1 MIVAGATHK
10 IYAFE
15 TKACGSKHDALVY
28 RESDLYQLLSS
39 GQYMPFDGA
48 VIVGDLAYPVS
59 SLLSSILVVQS
70 SNFCLVF
77 QGFDHWLATP
87 FPSRYALN
95 DPDIAAYN
103 VAFKKA
109 RIIIE
114 NTIGI
119 LKRRFTILSMV
130 LPFRGVQGLRK
141 AGMVIQALMAI
152 HNLVCEDREDDITT
166 L

>member
-1 MIVAGATHK
+1 M
-10 IYAFE
+10 
-15 TKACGSKHDALVY
+15 
-28 RESDLYQLLSS
+28 
-39 GQYMPFDGA
+39 
-48 VIVGDLAYPVS
+48 
-59 SLLSSILVVQS
+59 
-70 SNFCLVF
+70 N
-77 QGFDHWLATP
+77 
-87 FPSRYALN
+87 N
-95 DPDIAAYN
+95 PDIAAYN

-130 LPFRGVQGLRK
+130 LPFRGLQGLRK

-152 HNLVCEDREDDITT
+152 HNLVCEDREDDILT

>member
-1 MIVAGATHK
+1 M
-10 IYAFE
+10 
-15 TKACGSKHDALVY
+15 
-28 RESDLYQLLSS
+28 
-39 GQYMPFDGA
+39 
-48 VIVGDLAYPVS
+48 
-59 SLLSSILVVQS
+59 
-70 SNFCLVF
+70 N
-77 QGFDHWLATP
+77 
-87 FPSRYALN
+87 N
-95 DPDIAAYN
+95 PDIAAYN

-152 HNLVCEDREDDITT
+152 HNLVCEDREDDILT